1 MAFFTD
7 ARVAVA
13 QRLAAR
19 RRDGCNVQVVVGD
32 ADIPLGDTVRSTL
45 TDAGVAL
52 TTYPERAGMWGL
64 HSKYLLIDAPYAGS
78 TTHRRL
84 VFTGSHN
91 WTGPALT
98 IHDETLLRVE
108 NDGVFDAYLADWSRV
123 RTAAMRP

>member
-1 MAFFTD
+1 VYFSPRTDGDTEVSILDNVQCDATSRIRVAMAFFTD

-32 ADIPLGDTVRSTL
+32 AD
-45 TDAGVAL
+45 
-52 TTYPERAGMWGL
+52 
-64 HSKYLLIDAPYAGS
+64 S

-98 IHDETLLRVE
+98 INDETLLWVE
-108 NDGVFDAYLADWSRV
+108 NDGVFDAYLADWPRV